1 MTPSHV
7 RTAWTLTVAGGAAL
21 AVLGTVNTLRN
32 LRVIRR
38 APELTE
44 LSVSVQTESPGSQAV
59 KVPADP
65 PSVSVLLPLRN
76 EAHRVQPCLRALG
89 HQTATEIIVL
99 DDNSTDGTA
108 DVVRRVLGDDPRLRL
123 VRDDDEPPAG
133 WLGKPWACQRLADLA
148 SGDLLVFLDADVT
161 LTPGAVARLR
171 VLMVTSGADLLC
183 PYPTQVTH
191 GLLGRLVQ
199 PLLQWSWLTTLPL
212 DVAERSSRPTTA
224 AGNGQL
230 LAVWAQ
236 SYAQAGGHCA
246 VRGEVLED
254 VALVRAVK
262 AVGGR
267 AGMAD
272 GTDLATCDMYNDD
285 ADLVRGYTKSLW
297 AAFGSP
303 AGAFAT
309 TTGLVLAYVVP
320 AIAAIA
326 GPDRRTRSLGLLGYT
341 AAVVGRGAVA
351 RHMGQH
357 IWPDIVTHPASIT
370 AFAGLVVES
379 WRRKRAGRLQWSGRA
394 VTPTA
399 VTRQTMVAGRPGNAP
414 TLR

>member
-1 MTPSHV
+1 MPLRA
-7 RTAWTLTVAGGAAL
+7 RTCWTLAVAGGAAL
-21 AVLGTVNTLRN
+21 AVLGTLNTVRN

-38 APELTE
+38 APGQVA
-44 LSVSVQTESPGSQAV
+44 VSVGPRRHAAPRSQASL
-59 KVPADP
+59 VPSDP
-65 PSVSVLLPLRN
+65 PRVSVLLPLRN
-76 EAHRVQPCLRALG
+76 EAHRVQPCLWSLA
-89 HQTATEIIVL
+89 HQTAAEFIVL

-108 DVVRRVLGDDPRLRL
+108 EVVRRVLGADPRLRL
-123 VRDDDEPPAG
+123 VREEAEPPAG

-148 SGDLLVFLDADVT
+148 TGDLLVFLDADVT
-161 LTPGAVARLR
+161 LSPGAVARLR
-171 VLMVTSGADLLC
+171 ALMVTSGADLLC

-236 SYAQAGGHCA
+236 SYAEAGGHGA

-262 AVGGR
+262 AIGGR

-272 GTDLATCDMYNDD
+272 GTDLAICDMYDDD
-285 ADLVRGYTKSLW
+285 AALVRGYAKSLW

-303 AGAFAT
+303 AGALAT
-309 TTGLVLAYVVP
+309 TTGLVLTYVVP
-320 AIAAIA
+320 GVAAIT
-326 GPDRRTRSLGLLGYT
+326 GPDRRTRLLGILGYT
-341 AAVVGRGAVA
+341 AGVAGRTAVA
-351 RHMGQH
+351 RRMGQH
-357 IWPDIVTHPASIT
+357 VWPDVVAHPVSIL
-370 AFAGLVVES
+370 AFTGLVAES
-379 WRRKRAGRLQWSGRA
+379 WRRKRAGTLQWSGRA
-394 VTPTA
+394 VTPA
-399 VTRQTMVAGRPGNAP
+399 APHPAPDGRGAA
-414 TLR
+414 R